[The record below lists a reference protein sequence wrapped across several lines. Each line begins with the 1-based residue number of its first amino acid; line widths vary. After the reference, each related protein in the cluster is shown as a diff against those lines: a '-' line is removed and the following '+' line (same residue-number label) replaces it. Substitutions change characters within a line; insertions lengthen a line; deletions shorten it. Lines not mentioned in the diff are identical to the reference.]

1 MDRKWPLSA
10 KDSAIV
16 LNLTSIACGSAFAPM
31 IAGLPR
37 AAQAASE
44 RPDAAPRYRR
54 NTDVIPKWGSAC
66 GLQLSPPLD
75 RAPPDLPPL
84 RRPRG
89 AGVSAPVNKGL
100 CQGSPKPAVGFAIH

>member
-16 LNLTSIACGSAFAPM
+16 LNLTSIACSSAFAPM
-31 IAGLPR
+31 IAGQP
-37 AAQAASE
+37 ATSG

-54 NTDVIPKWGSAC
+54 NTDVIPKGGSAC

-75 RAPPDLPPL
+75 RAPPGLPSL

-89 AGVSAPVNKGL
+89 AGVSAPVIKGL
-100 CQGSPKPAVGFAIH
+100 FQGAPKPAVGFAIH